1 MCTVLSTLDSRQQ
14 WFNAPCTH
22 RTRTRTYT
30 RANRT
35 ESQYT
40 TRVAHTSSRSLKVSR
55 ECPWHGSSHDSECSV
70 GLEPAAT
77 NVAGSAVATVRAAPP
92 CSSSSWTVVC
102 VQHRCRS
109 TEPNV
114 PATGGEPVAWRRSG
128 GALACIAAA
137 PQLRSCGRDEE
148 PSCQSRRAREACGLK
163 QLSCC
168 RRGAAE
174 QARAATRVRVPPGSS
189 NEQASL
195 STAARCSSRRFLKY
209 EKTTTFEYSELFSL
223 VSE

>member
-128 GALACIAAA
+128 QTLASIPARAA
-137 PQLRSCGRDEE
+137 PQLRTAGRNEQT
-148 PSCQSRRAREACGLK
+148 SCQSRPAAARPAARKQHLLPPRCRRASTSSNASARARAQQITRADELAN
-163 QLSCC
+163 
-168 RRGAAE
+168 RR
-174 QARAATRVRVPPGSS
+174 P
-189 NEQASL
+189 
-195 STAARCSSRRFLKY
+195 ARCGDFS
-209 EKTTTFEYSELFSL
+209 TTFENTNNNN
-223 VSE
+223 V